1 MRRFGIREEDAMSLT
16 SLRNLGTIVLLA
28 LVLTCLGA
36 TSVAATTITTS
47 MRSFPDVLVGSLFIN
62 QISIFAECDTIN
74 PDTPCSL
81 PTVVA
86 TTVNGESGLK
96 IPFISPPGFIMDVM
110 FVNLG
115 FDVRDTDGG
124 TITGVTVGVGNL
136 LNGSVDGLDMSNTSI
151 STSLAEPLQLFHA
164 SLFARV
170 CECPTSSTQ
179 CCDGIVSNATITFA
193 TQAGTL
199 PVAGPSGLTGAVLAG
214 LVVLLGYARISKCR
228 GPGSGILSRG

>member
-1 MRRFGIREEDAMSLT
+1 ML
-16 SLRNLGTIVLLA
+16 
-28 LVLTCLGA
+28 
-36 TSVAATTITTS
+36 
-47 MRSFPDVLVGSLFIN
+47 
-62 QISIFAECDTIN
+62 
-74 PDTPCSL
+74 
-81 PTVVA
+81 
-86 TTVNGESGLK
+86 
-96 IPFISPPGFIMDVM
+96 PPGFMGVM

-136 LNGSVDGLDMSNTSI
+136 LNGSVDGLDVSNTSI

-193 TQAGTL
+193 TQPGTL
-199 PVAGPSGLTGAVLAG
+199 SVAEPSGLAAVLAG
-214 LVVLLGYARISKCR
+214 LVVLLGYVRISKCR
-228 GPGSGILSRG
+228 GPGSGFLSRG